1 MGSHCSRPAQA
12 SAPIRQEVSILLDYT
27 AMVQANPNRDVV
39 LMRKTLRR
47 NSTILKKRIAT
58 YEEKLKTCDQYDP
71 RGKIFTAERDRAIK
85 LLAEIRHIGKILNY
99 ME

>member
-27 AMVQANPNRDVV
+27 AMVKANPNRDVV

-58 YEEKLKTCDQYDP
+58 YEDKLKTCDQYDP